1 MDKTLERGDDG
12 SFQEAGNVAVAR
24 DGCSVQQCN
33 APRRHRTSFDPVN
46 EVIFTVIFTQPPTRV
61 RRAFQSLN
69 NALRSHF
76 PDHQA
81 GGSRSKQQAGLSAQ
95 RRGEE
100 FVGREDGGG
109 CFFPPG
115 DVGPSASVGLTKNS
129 VRGTAAAAAREEA
142 VATWKPDDW

>member
-24 DGCSVQQCN
+24 DGCAVQQCN
-33 APRRHRTSFDPVN
+33 APHRHRTSFDPVN
-46 EVIFTVIFTQPPTRV
+46 EVIFTVIFTQPPAGV

-69 NALRSHF
+69 MALRSHF

-100 FVGREDGGG
+100 FVGREDGAEGVSSL
-109 CFFPPG
+109 PAMLVRP
-115 DVGPSASVGLTKNS
+115 SVGLTKNA

>member
-12 SFQEAGNVAVAR
+12 SFQEAGNVAVGR
-24 DGCSVQQCN
+24 DGCAVQQCN
-33 APRRHRTSFDPVN
+33 APHRHRTSFDPVN
-46 EVIFTVIFTQPPTRV
+46 EVIFTVIFTQPPARV

-81 GGSRSKQQAGLSAQ
+81 GGSRSEQQAGLSAQ

-115 DVGPSASVGLTKNS
+115 DNVGPS
-129 VRGTAAAAAREEA
+129 VRPSA
-142 VATWKPDDW
+142 